1 MNSKRA
7 AVRFTVTIE
16 QEFDPMIPRFM
27 ENRSQELAAMQA
39 ALSRHDFESIRRL
52 AHGLKGAG
60 GSYGFDGLTTLGN
73 EVEQAAK
80 AADETGVANGL
91 SSIAAY
97 LTGVEV
103 TFGTCDQ

>member
-1 MNSKRA
+1 MSPEKA
-7 AVRFTVTIE
+7 AMRFTVTIE
-16 QEFDPMIPRFM
+16 PEFEPMIPRFM
-27 ENRSQELAAMQA
+27 ENRSKELAAMQA
-39 ALSRHDFESIRRL
+39 ALTRQDFESIRRL

-60 GSYGFDGLTTLGN
+60 GSYGFDGLSTLGN

-80 AADETGVANGL
+80 AADETGVASGL

-103 TFGTCDQ
+103 TFGTYDR